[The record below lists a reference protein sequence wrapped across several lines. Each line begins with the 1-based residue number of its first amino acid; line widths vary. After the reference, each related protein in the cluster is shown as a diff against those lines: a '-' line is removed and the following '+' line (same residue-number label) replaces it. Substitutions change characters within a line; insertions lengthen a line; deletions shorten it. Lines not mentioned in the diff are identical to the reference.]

1 VNDPHPRVSVITGAA
16 SGIGAAS
23 ALELAR
29 AGHRTWCIDRDAE
42 GTGRTAEQIRDAGGT
57 ATAVVLDVTDE
68 DGWER
73 LEVAV
78 QEDAAPVAVVH
89 CAGISAA
96 SALAETTLEEWR
108 RVLSVNLDGAFLA
121 VRFGIRTMGE
131 RGGAVVLVGS
141 AAGIRPPPGAAA
153 YATSKAG
160 LSALARAAAK
170 ECRAGGIPVRVNV
183 VSPGGVKTPIWRSM
197 PFFAER
203 VRRLGSE
210 EAAFAEMAGADGA
223 ASLAEPEEIARLIR
237 FRLSEGAMHVTG
249 AELPAADGWS
259 L

>member
-1 VNDPHPRVSVITGAA
+1 VNERGPAVAVITGAA
-16 SGIGAAS
+16 SGIGAAV
-23 ALELAR
+23 ARELAR
-29 AGHRTWCIDRDAE
+29 AGHRAWCVDRDAE
-42 GTGRTAEQIRDAGGT
+42 GTRRTAREIRDAGGE
-57 ATAVVLDVTDE
+57 AEVVELDVTDE
-68 DGWER
+68 DGWDR
-73 LEVAV
+73 LESAARH
-78 QEDAAPVAVVH
+78 DAPPVALVH

-96 SALAETTLEEWR
+96 SPLAGTTLEEWR

-131 RGGAVVLVGS
+131 RGGAIVLVGS

-170 ECRAGGIPVRVNV
+170 ECRASGTPVRVNV
-183 VSPGGVKTPIWRSM
+183 VSPGAVRTPIWRSM
-197 PFFAER
+197 PFFGEL

-210 EAAFAEMAGADGA
+210 DAAFAEMAGADGSTA
-223 ASLAEPEEIARLIR
+223 LAEPEQVARVIR
-237 FRLSEGAMHVTG
+237 FLVAEEAAHVTG
-249 AELPAADGWS
+249 VELPADDGWS